1 MMYYHDGRGET
12 MLLLKNLTKSPGS
25 LPAYRSLACPYNGR
39 QVSFCRGLCAPIAG
53 RGTCGRLAPHAML
66 GRTQLAIA
74 RYNALSTSA

>member
-1 MMYYHDGRGET
+1 MMYYYDDWGET
-12 MLLLKNLTKSPGS
+12 MLLKEATKLPRS

-53 RGTCGRLAPHAML
+53 VGACGRLAPHAML

-74 RYNALSTSA
+74 RYNALSTNT